1 MNKTFK
7 RLAVFAVMALVMGIA
22 AQAQFRFGIKAGIA
36 ANSLHFDEKTF
47 DSSNRCGFTGGL
59 MAEFTVPLIGVGGD
73 VSVLYQ
79 HREAGVEYNANGVQ
93 ASGKM
98 RGDYIDIPLN
108 FKYKLALPAV
118 SNIVCPFVTTGPDF
132 SFLLSKKNVNNA
144 LSNKS
149 FDFAW
154 NVGLGV
160 ELVRHVQIA
169 ASYGFG
175 ITNHASGE
183 GNALYDSK
191 NRCWTVTAA
200 YLF

>member
-1 MNKTFK
+1 MNNFK
-7 RLAVFAVMALVMGIA
+7 RILALVALAITVCIG
-22 AQAQFRFGIKAGIA
+22 AQAQFKFGPKVGVAVNG
-36 ANSLHFDEKTF
+36 LHFSEDLLKS
-47 DSSNRCGFTGGL
+47 DNRAGFVGGV
-59 MAEFTVPLIGVGGD
+59 MAEFTVPLIGVGAD

-79 HREAGVEYNANGVQ
+79 HRESMVGATANGIEVE
-93 ASGKM
+93 KKL

-108 FKYKLALPAV
+108 FKYKLSLPAV
-118 SNIVCPFVTTGPDF
+118 SHIIAPFVTTGPDF
-132 SFLLSKKNVNNA
+132 SFLLSKKNLNNA

-149 FDFAW
+149 FDFGW

-160 ELVRHVQIA
+160 ELISRLQVA

-175 ITNHASGE
+175 ITNHVSGDK
-183 GNALYDSK
+183 ALYDSK